1 MRRNVGA
8 GRRRYSPSS
17 GSGARDGARSRWA
30 RRLDPPIPRTSQRAF
45 ASLSGTDDAEAV
57 EQAFGEGVRSIISK
71 NAPWPSC
78 STPSEHWF
86 AAPTP
91 PRLEARLASEENEAR
106 AWASLTPRE
115 RDVAGLVAS
124 GLPYKKVAEQL
135 SISDHTV
142 KNHLRRIYD
151 KLDINSRVELA
162 LHAAADRP

>member
-1 MRRNVGA
+1 MSALAAAATARPQVAVLEMELDPDGPAGLIRRFREHPNV
-8 GRRRYSPSS
+8 RLLLYREPTTRKPSS
-17 GSGARDGARSRWA
+17 RRSA
-30 RRLDPPIPRTSQRAF
+30 RAF
-45 ASLSGTDDAEAV
+45 A
-57 EQAFGEGVRSIISK
+57 RSSRRTPHGR
-71 NAPWPSC
+71 AARRHPSIG
-78 STPSEHWF
+78 SRPRW
-86 AAPTP
+86 TP